1 MPWIL
6 VPFGVK
12 TGRFCILAVYQ
23 NHWLMNRPIPALW
36 LTAALLVPL
45 QAFKSPESEA
55 YVLGEAVVY
64 AYPKDYF
71 VRPIGDVLKLSGTF
85 GELRNNHFHSGI
97 DIKSSTGGVGQPVYA
112 AADGYIDRIKVEE
125 SGYGNA
131 LYIRHPNGYT
141 TVYAHLDRFNADVEA
156 FVRDR
161 QYADERFSVD
171 LLPATGKFAVKAGQE
186 IGKLGNSGS
195 SSGPHLHFE
204 IRNTASGLALNPLL
218 FGLAV
223 ADDIPPE
230 VRDMKVYF
238 LREDRSVLHSKSF
251 PVRRLGHGR
260 YGITGDTAY
269 IGAWRVGFGVKTYDQ
284 LNGLSNEN
292 GVYSIDMFVDG
303 KQVYGWKTEDLSFK
317 ETRYLN
323 AHVDYEAKKRQGGW
337 FNRLF
342 LLPGNRLSGYRPTET
357 SGAVP
362 LFKDRPQEVLINILD
377 ASGNASEVRFWVR
390 RSADM
395 EVVPAVSYNQELA
408 WNAENMVRYDGFNVR
423 IPKDILYEDVY
434 FRYSTTADK
443 SADVYSPVHHVH
455 EETTPVHGYFD
466 LAIRPLDLP
475 QGLFSKAVV
484 VNCGTQRP
492 VNCGGELRN
501 DGFIHT
507 KVREF
512 GDYCVMIDNTPPKI
526 TPIQFAHDMR
536 GKRSLEFKIT
546 DNFGTT
552 AQAKGLRYKGTI
564 DGRWVLFSFDA
575 KRDRLTHVFDART
588 GPGEH
593 VLRLEVTDDR
603 KNKAVF
609 ERTFTR

>member
-1 MPWIL
+1 MIRA
-6 VPFGVK
+6 
-12 TGRFCILAVYQ
+12 T
-23 NHWLMNRPIPALW
+23 PALW

-45 QAFKSPESEA
+45 QAFKNPEPEA
-55 YVLGEAVVY
+55 HIPGETVVD

-85 GELRNNHFHSGI
+85 GELRSNHFHSGI

-161 QYADERFSVD
+161 QYAEERFSVD
-171 LLPATGKFAVKAGQE
+171 LLPTAGKFAVKAGQE

-204 IRNTASGLALNPLL
+204 IRNTTSGRALNPLL
-218 FGLAV
+218 FGLPV

-238 LREDRSVLHSKSF
+238 LREDRSVLQSKSF
-251 PVRRLGHGR
+251 PVRRLGQGR
-260 YGITGDTAY
+260 YGITGDTAD

-284 LNGLSNEN
+284 LNGLNNEN
-292 GVYSIDMFVDG
+292 GVYAIDMFVDG

-323 AHVDYEAKKRQGGW
+323 AHVDYQAKKQQGGW

-342 LLPGNRLSGYRPTET
+342 LLPGNRLSGYKPTET

-362 LFKDRPQEVLINILD
+362 LFKDRPQEVRINILD

-395 EVVPAVSYNQELA
+395 EAVPAVSYTQELA
-408 WNAENMVRYDGFNVR
+408 WNAENVARYDGFYAR
-423 IPKDILYEDVY
+423 IPKDVLYEDVY
-434 FRYSTTADK
+434 FRYATTTDN

-455 EETTPVHGYFD
+455 EETTPAHGYFD
-466 LAIRPLDLP
+466 LAIRPFDLP
-475 QGLFSKAVV
+475 QDLSSKAVI
-484 VNCGTQRP
+484 VNCGTSRP
-492 VNCGGELRN
+492 VNCGGALRS
-501 DGFIHT
+501 DGFLHT

-526 TPIQFAHDMR
+526 TPVQFAYDMR

-552 AQAKGLRYKGTI
+552 AQAKGLRYKGSI
-564 DGRWVLFSFDA
+564 DGRWVLFAFDA
-575 KRDRLTHVFDART
+575 KRDRLTHVFDAPT
-588 GPGEH
+588 GSGEH